1 MWHSI
6 ESFGYSVTFIDHQDR
21 SARTE
26 ARLGCCLTSCSG
38 EPVSVMAAKV
48 DCDHH
53 VGLPAGEQRLGPSRL
68 YSRSGLLAT
77 FRGLDSAADHVRQ
90 AAGPVVGGPLEG
102 RAGSCEPVRVRRGRA
117 RYPVR
122 PPGPPPSPPRW
133 RRRPDT
139 RAAHGADHPGTD
151 TSANWFPAVAAAVR
165 LPGPSQRPG
174 SPPAARSPP
183 PPWDARSPVRQAG
196 TPLRRLRCENSP
208 SDLPAGWFSIPQA
221 GT

>member
-38 EPVSVMAAKV
+38 EPVSVMAAEV

-90 AAGPVVGGPLEG
+90 AAGPVVGGPWKAAPAV
-102 RAGSCEPVRVRRGRA
+102 RTGSGSTGTGEVPSAATWARVSPRR
-117 RYPVR
+117 
-122 PPGPPPSPPRW
+122 W
-133 RRRPDT
+133 RRPDT
-139 RAAHGADHPGTD
+139 RAAHGADLVLPSRGVGLIIATD
-151 TSANWFPAVAAAVR
+151 GGPRLSRNPTAASAFSAPVCRARASAIR
-165 LPGPSQRPG
+165 RRPG
-174 SPPAARSPP
+174 LGCPVPPAA
-183 PPWDARSPVRQAG
+183 
-196 TPLRRLRCENSP
+196 EE
-208 SDLPAGWFSIPQA
+208 
-221 GT
+221 